1 MTQTFQVTDAPVT
14 SSSNSIIAGLNDIY
28 LDINGNIA
36 IAGKTQDQADQI
48 EAVLQCCKTAALA
61 QLGEMVL
68 HVDLGIPN
76 LDLIWNGSPNIV
88 QWESVLRST
97 FLSVEGVQEVLSLS
111 ARQSGRVLSYSA
123 TIQTIYGQGTLN
135 G

>member
-1 MTQTFQVTDAPVT
+1 MTQTFKITDSEVV
-14 SSSNSIIAGLNDIY
+14 SSSNNVIAGLNDIY
-28 LDINGNIA
+28 LDVEGNIA
-36 IAGKTQDQADQI
+36 IAGKTQETQDQI
-48 EAVLQCCKTAALA
+48 QAVLQCCKTAALA

-68 HVDLGIPN
+68 HTDLGIPN

-123 TIQTIYGQGTLN
+123 TIQTIYGQGALN